1 MRQGRFITTAVA
13 AVAAMAIGPAWA
25 AAASPLVDDVPADFS
40 AGTPGAATSATDAP
54 GSVRLK
60 KTLKSE
66 PFNGP
71 GLPAGMTATEW
82 APGGTA
88 NVDVTTGV
96 LDVNGDRVN
105 GERLYDPG
113 QVLEFRAAFSGEA
126 GQHVG
131 FGDTLGA
138 GPWAIFS
145 TGPGGVDLQASTQSV
160 VGAGPG
166 DAYVTSIPGLT
177 STAMHT
183 YRIEWSAAAV
193 RYFVDDVQKAEHLLP
208 STTPPMPAFTTQ
220 QLRPVISD
228 FTGGDVG
235 KVSID
240 SLGLMLFPSSG
251 QFESRVQDAG
261 DTRAV
266 WGALTSTVVGAGVT
280 FETRSGKTA
289 TPDGS
294 WSAYQPVTGGA
305 IQSPIGRYIQY
316 RATLS
321 TADDRVTPSLDRVE
335 MTYDIDSTPPSATI
349 GGVQVSGT
357 TANLTFSSAD
367 SDTAGFQCSLDS
379 GAFASCTSPKA
390 FTGLAAGS
398 HTANVR
404 AIDKAGN
411 VGAPVS
417 KTFSI
422 ASSSSG
428 GATQGSSGAS
438 GAAADKTSPKVSVVA
453 KSLRA
458 SKRGTVS
465 FRVKCP
471 ATEKSCKITLK
482 LMNGKKVAAKK
493 TVTVAGGKSATVT
506 LQLAKAIRKQ
516 LRSHGSLKMTAVTT
530 ASDAAGNKRI
540 AKQSMTLRAPKA

>member
-1 MRQGRFITTAVA
+1 M
-13 AVAAMAIGPAWA
+13 
-25 AAASPLVDDVPADFS
+25 
-40 AGTPGAATSATDAP
+40 
-54 GSVRLK
+54 
-60 KTLKSE
+60 
-66 PFNGP
+66 
-71 GLPAGMTATEW
+71 
-82 APGGTA
+82 
-88 NVDVTTGV
+88 
-96 LDVNGDRVN
+96 
-105 GERLYDPG
+105 
-113 QVLEFRAAFSGEA
+113 
-126 GQHVG
+126 
-131 FGDTLGA
+131 
-138 GPWAIFS
+138 
-145 TGPGGVDLQASTQSV
+145 
-160 VGAGPG
+160 
-166 DAYVTSIPGLT
+166 
-177 STAMHT
+177 
-183 YRIEWSAAAV
+183 
-193 RYFVDDVQKAEHLLP
+193 
-208 STTPPMPAFTTQ
+208 
-220 QLRPVISD
+220 
-228 FTGGDVG
+228 
-235 KVSID
+235 
-240 SLGLMLFPSSG
+240 
-251 QFESRVQDAG
+251 
-261 DTRAV
+261 
-266 WGALTSTVVGAGVT
+266 
-280 FETRSGKTA
+280 
-289 TPDGS
+289 
-294 WSAYQPVTGGA
+294 TGGA

-349 GGVQVSGT
+349 NGVQVSGT

-367 SDTAGFQCSLDS
+367 SDTAGFQCGLDS

-482 LMNGKKVAAKK
+482 LMSGKKVAAKK

-530 ASDAAGNKRI
+530 ASDAAGNKRTK
-540 AKQSMTLRAPKA
+540 KQSMTVRAPKA

>member
-1 MRQGRFITTAVA
+1 
-13 AVAAMAIGPAWA
+13 
-25 AAASPLVDDVPADFS
+25 VDDIPADFS
-40 AGTPGAATSATDAP
+40 AGTPGTATSATDAP

-66 PFNGP
+66 LFNGP
-71 GLPAGMTATEW
+71 GVPASLEVTPWAPPAGTAT
-82 APGGTA
+82 
-88 NVDVTTGV
+88 VDAGMLKVDGA
-96 LDVNGDRVN
+96 RVN
-105 GERLYDPG
+105 DTRFYDSG
-113 QVLEFRAAFSGEA
+113 QSLQFTATFSTAPSEHA
-126 GQHVG
+126 G
-131 FGDTLGA
+131 FGTDLNA
-138 GPWAIFS
+138 APWAIF
-145 TGPGGVDLQASTQSV
+145 TTAAGGGADLEASTL
-160 VGAGPG
+160 APG
-166 DAYVTSIPGLT
+166 QIPADATRTAIPGVVPN
-177 STAMHT
+177 APHT
-183 YRIEWSAAAV
+183 YRIEWTPTTV
-193 RYFVDDVQKAEHLLP
+193 TYYILDVQAAPVATHNVAIASP
-208 STTPPMPAFTTQ
+208 NQM
-220 QLRPVISD
+220 RPVLSD
-228 FTGGDVG
+228 FTADPSMLNV
-235 KVSID
+235 D
-240 SLGLMLFPSSG
+240 SLGMELFPNSG
-251 QFESRVQDAG
+251 AFESRVHDAG
-261 DTRAV
+261 DARAV
-266 WGALTSTVVGAGVT
+266 WGALTSTVVGTGAT

-289 TPDGS
+289 NPNDGS
-294 WSAYQPVTGGA
+294 WSNYQPVVGGA
-305 IQSPIGRYIQY
+305 IQSPIGQYIQY
-316 RATLS
+316 RATLG

-335 MTYDIDSTPPSATI
+335 MTYTIDNTPPSATI

-367 SDTAGFQCSLDS
+367 SDTAGFQCSVDS

-411 VGAPVS
+411 IGTAVS

-438 GAAADKTSPKVSVVA
+438 GAAVDKTSPKVSLVA

-471 ATEKSCKITLK
+471 ATEKSCKITVK

-493 TVTVAGGKSATVT
+493 TVTVAGGKTATVT

-516 LRSHGSLKMTAVTT
+516 LRSHGSLKVSAVTT
-530 ASDAAGNKRI
+530 ASDAAGNKRT